1 MLILSQ
7 NVTGKRSIFLWPKNG
22 LKKPIH
28 RSDNSLAFEILIDFR
43 NTVLMEVDGNL
54 TGFSQ

>member
-7 NVTGKRSIFLWPKNG
+7 NVAGKRSIFLWPKNG

-28 RSDNSLAFEILIDFR
+28 RMTNAHNSAILIDIR